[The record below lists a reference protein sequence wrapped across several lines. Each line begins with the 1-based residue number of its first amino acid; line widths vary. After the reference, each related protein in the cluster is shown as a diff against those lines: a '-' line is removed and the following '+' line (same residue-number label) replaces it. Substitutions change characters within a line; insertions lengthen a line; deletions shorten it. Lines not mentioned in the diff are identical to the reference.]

1 MQTLLIL
8 PENWYSSNLLYLW
21 YLEGGGGGNC
31 LQEIGNSNAHGKSVD
46 VNEIVFNVIIFLN
59 LYVFKHALK
68 LSFRYYITC
77 FKNVPF
83 SLITS
88 IFHFFSRLGEVIRFR
103 GKFSG
108 ILNGVNF
115 QDLRLDVIAMSRD
128 GRVYVVIRRPPT
140 SLAHSLKILTPFA
153 NALGWMHGV
162 SKVKGVPNGLSVLRT
177 KLTRNMVVSFDSGN
191 FALIKCI
198 STSCFTLQTSSY
210 STEWQPNLVHKRNS
224 TCHKSNSWILG

>member
-21 YLEGGGGGNC
+21 YLGGGGGGA
-31 LQEIGNSNAHGKSVD
+31 LPPGNWEQQRTWKERRRKWN
-46 VNEIVFNVIIFLN
+46 VFNVIIFLN
-59 LYVFKHALK
+59 LYVFKHAPK

-153 NALGWMHGV
+153 NALGWMNGV

-191 FALIKCI
+191 FSLIKCI